1 MMSYDQTHQQ
11 QNAYLPLIPNPPVE
25 RPLEIYARPEIRT
38 GCIWEIQLR
47 FSQQMRESHN
57 LRHIYL
63 EKPRANSARCP
74 YLCLK
79 VRSKLK
85 VPVEELPLTKVAKI
99 ENDSDYL
106 TLNEFSTITLKVR
119 FTTRPRV
126 VFQKQSDMMILIVS
140 LKRGDQQICADE
152 SELIFR
158 GGTGSIHSADS
169 RKSNNNLVKNE
180 VVHAPQQHIPMM
192 SQQISHLGADLTTPM
207 MHQQHPSYAP
217 IPYEVPIHQQ
227 YNTGVPEMSNHGLN
241 SCMSNNNGFSS
252 GENVWSDFGTEFEST
267 NYLGEPPIFGAGPE
281 VWSQTPTQQ
290 QQQQQQQQQPAS
302 KPAPTF
308 SDHQPSSHMK
318 VLEMLQSIDRPEDMN
333 PQDLSFLVS
342 QSEFT
347 IVHNKKRGFCCD
359 CMSECL
365 VYRGC
370 GGPCGECGCFPS
382 THIDLD
388 RPIDYNK
395 KRLSTAQT
403 PQPCKKQRTF

>member
-1 MMSYDQTHQQ
+1 
-11 QNAYLPLIPNPPVE
+11 
-25 RPLEIYARPEIRT
+25 
-38 GCIWEIQLR
+38 
-47 FSQQMRESHN
+47 
-57 LRHIYL
+57 
-63 EKPRANSARCP
+63 
-74 YLCLK
+74 
-79 VRSKLK
+79 
-85 VPVEELPLTKVAKI
+85 VEELPLTKVAKI

-140 LKRGDQQICADE
+140 LKRGDHQICSDE

-180 VVHAPQQHIPMM
+180 IVHAPQQHIQQMM
-192 SQQISHLGADLTTPM
+192 PQQISHLGADLSTPM

-217 IPYEVPIHQQ
+217 IPYEVPVHQQ
-227 YNTGVPEMSNHGLN
+227 YSGVPEMSNHGLN
-241 SCMSNNNGFSS
+241 SCMANNNGFSA

-267 NYLGEPPIFGAGPE
+267 SYLGEPPIFGAGPE
-281 VWSQTPTQQ
+281 VWSQTPS
-290 QQQQQQQQQPAS
+290 QQQQQQQPAS
-302 KPAPTF
+302 KPATTF
-308 SDHQPSSHMK
+308 SDHQPSSSMK
-318 VLEMLQSIDRPEDMN
+318 VLELLQNIDRPEEMN

-382 THIDLD
+382 AHIDLD

-395 KRLSTAQT
+395 KRLSSAQS
-403 PQPCKKQRTF
+403 PQPSKKQRTF